1 MNYEV
6 NKMVHYTKFDGTI
19 DFTGKVALITGAANG
34 IAKATAEIFARKH
47 ANLILIDIQDTV
59 VDYASELARQFG
71 IVTMGRTCDITN
83 QEQTQVIIDEAVAR
97 FGKIDILCNIA
108 GAVELEDAESLP
120 EAFWDKMMN
129 INAKATF
136 LMSQKVGRVMIANG
150 GGKIVNIASQAGFVA
165 IDKHV
170 AYTASKA
177 AVIGMTKVLA
187 LEWAE
192 HNINVNAVSP
202 TVVLTEMGAKAWQG
216 EVAENM
222 KRTIPCGRFAYPDE
236 IAGAIMFLVS
246 EGANMI
252 TGENLV
258 VDGGFTIK

>member
-1 MNYEV
+1 M
-6 NKMVHYTKFDGTI
+6 HYKKFDGTLSLA
-19 DFTGKVALITGAANG
+19 GKVAVVTGAANG
-34 IAKATAEIFARKH
+34 IGRATATAYAQQGAR
-47 ANLILIDIQDTV
+47 V
-59 VDYASELARQFG
+59 VLVDLVEKVQEVAEAIGGEYGVQTLAL
-71 IVTMGRTCDITN
+71 TKDIT
-83 QEQTQVIIDEAVAR
+83 QAGAAAEIASAAVAA
-97 FGKIDILCNIA
+97 FGTIDILANIA

-120 EAFWDKMMN
+120 EAYWDKLMAV
-129 INAKATF
+129 NAKGTF
-136 LMSQKVGRVMIANG
+136 MMSQQVGRVMIAHG
-150 GGKIVNIASQAGFVA
+150 GGKIVNIASQAGFIA

-202 TVVLTEMGAKAWQG
+202 TVVLTEMGEKAWQG
-216 EVAENM
+216 EVAEAM
-222 KRTIPCGRFAYPDE
+222 KRAIPCGRFAYPDE
-236 IAGAIMFLVS
+236 IAAAVLFLS
-246 EGANMI
+246 SDASNMI

>member
-1 MNYEV
+1 MQY
-6 NKMVHYTKFDGTI
+6 KPFDGT
-19 DFTGKVALITGAANG
+19 FNLAGKVAVVTGAANG
-34 IAKATAEIFARKH
+34 IGRATAGAYAQQGAR
-47 ANLILIDIQDTV
+47 V
-59 VDYASELARQFG
+59 VLVDLVDRVHEAAEAIRREHGVETLALQK
-71 IVTMGRTCDITN
+71 DITRPN
-83 QEQTQVIIDEAVAR
+83 AAAEIAQAAVEA
-97 FGKIDILCNIA
+97 FGTIDILANIA
-108 GAVELEDAESLP
+108 GAVELEAAETLP
-120 EAFWDKMMN
+120 EAYWDKMMTV
-129 INAKATF
+129 NAKGTF
-136 LMSQKVGRVMIANG
+136 LMSQQVGRVMIANG
-150 GGKIVNIASQAGFVA
+150 GGKIVNIASQAGFIA

-216 EVAENM
+216 EVAEAM

-236 IAGAIMFLVS
+236 IAAAVLFLS
-246 EGANMI
+246 CDASNMI